1 VAFRSGRR
9 GTNIV
14 VSGRIG
20 QQISRIEHQMRILLF
35 LAERRPRSFR
45 RATALQRFKVLR
57 VCF

>member
-20 QQISRIEHQMRILLF
+20 QQISRI
-35 LAERRPRSFR
+35 
-45 RATALQRFKVLR
+45 
-57 VCF
+57 